1 MKRKCSMVSEPIA
14 SPKGSR
20 IAGRTMPSTI
30 GRMKIKAAPKK
41 EPIRLP
47 SPPMMTMN
55 RMKKDWL
62 MSKTLYSAPPYQKNT
77 IMAPATPQ

>member
-1 MKRKCSMVSEPIA
+1 M
-14 SPKGSR
+14 
-20 IAGRTMPSTI
+20 MPSTI
-30 GRMKIKAAPKK
+30 GSMKIKAAPKN

-47 SPPMMTMN
+47 RPPMITMN
-55 RMKKDWL
+55 STMKDWL